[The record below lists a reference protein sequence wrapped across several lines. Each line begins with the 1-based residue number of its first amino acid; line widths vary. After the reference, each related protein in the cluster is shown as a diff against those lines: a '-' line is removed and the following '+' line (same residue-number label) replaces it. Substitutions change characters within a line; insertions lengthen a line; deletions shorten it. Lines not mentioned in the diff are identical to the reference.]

1 MEAPVY
7 WGVAGQPISHSVTP
21 KLFSIVGDAM
31 GLVQAEQIFVEASG
45 EEEFYSK
52 VGMLDGDLWLSCTAP
67 LSTLCIPDWECK
79 DLWGLT
85 QSTN

>member
-1 MEAPVY
+1 MEAPAY

-45 EEEFYSK
+45 EEEFYSR
-52 VGMLDGDLWLSCTAP
+52 
-67 LSTLCIPDWECK
+67 
-79 DLWGLT
+79 
-85 QSTN
+85 